1 MTDPTE
7 TANLVDEITGAYREH
22 QAAAPADRPQTYQD
36 AMGLGLPDQ
45 IDRYRELA
53 DRDLTARSIVILQ
66 DRGEYDEEKARI
78 LPIGK
83 YQPLT
88 AAEHLEMLALGEAIA
103 FHYRHPS
110 GVDRAVRAGATWEQ
124 IAAARN
130 TTAEDA
136 RAAYRD
142 WAEGQ
147 HKHAGMSNAS
157 YTEALYLA
165 DCGLPGNE

>member
-1 MTDPTE
+1 MTDPNE
-7 TANLVDEITGAYREH
+7 TANLVDQLTQGYREH
-22 QAAAPADRPQTYQD
+22 QAAAAADPPQTYQE
-36 AMGLGLPDQ
+36 AMVLPLPDQ

-53 DRDLTARSIVILQ
+53 DRDMTARSIAILQ
-66 DRGEYDEEKARI
+66 DRGEYDDEKARI
-78 LPIGK
+78 LPLGK

-130 TTAEDA
+130 TTADAA
-136 RAAYRD
+136 RAAYRE

-147 HKHAGMSNAS
+147 HQYAGMDDGVYAAAIARAES
-157 YTEALYLA
+157 
-165 DCGLPGNE
+165 